1 MNEKKLNIRFLLQ
14 LTVKYGVYCIFVIMF
29 VIFAFSNKN
38 FFSFANIMLL
48 IQQSAPLMIGVIG
61 MTFVMIS
68 GGIDISAGANMYLSA
83 AVAATFIVK
92 LQGTGIVETFGGY
105 VMILMIG
112 VVVGGV
118 IGTVNGFFVAQLNMV
133 PFVVTLITTS
143 IAQGI
148 SLLIT
153 DSTMIVIN
161 KLGFKL
167 NDKSLFG
174 ISISIIIGFV
184 MVAIFH
190 YVLKWT
196 VYGRQLTAQ
205 GNNIEAAKKV
215 GFNTKRN
222 THIAYIMCGALC
234 GFAGVL
240 SAGMAGAVPA
250 KFSIGNEFIIIPA
263 AVLGG
268 TSLFGGKGTI
278 FPGAIIGILLVNTIM
293 NGLSMVS
300 ADPYVYTIVRGF
312 IIFLAI
318 MVDSMNYKG
327 DLR

>member
-1 MNEKKLNIRFLLQ
+1 MNEKKLNIRFISQ
-14 LTVKYGVYCIFVIMF
+14 LAVKYGVYCIFLLMF
-29 VIFAFSNKN
+29 VIFAFNNKN
-38 FFSFANIMLL
+38 FFSVDNIMLL

-61 MTFVMIS
+61 MTYVMIS

-83 AVAATFIVK
+83 AVAATVIVK

-112 VVVGGV
+112 MVVGGT
-118 IGTVNGFFVAQLNMV
+118 IGTVNGFLISRFNMV
-133 PFVVTLITTS
+133 PFVVTLIMTS
-143 IAQGI
+143 IAQGV

-153 DSTMIVIN
+153 NSTMIVIN

-167 NDKSLFG
+167 NDKFIFG
-174 ISISIIIGFV
+174 ISVSIWIGVV

-190 YVLKWT
+190 YILKWT

-205 GNNIEAAKKV
+205 GNNMEAAKKV
-215 GFNTKRN
+215 GINTRRN
-222 THIAYIMCGALC
+222 AHIAYIICGALC

-293 NGLSMVS
+293 NGLTMVS
-300 ADPYVYTIVRGF
+300 ADPYVYTIVRG
-312 IIFLAI
+312 IIIYLAI
-318 MVDSMNYKG
+318 MIDSLSYKG